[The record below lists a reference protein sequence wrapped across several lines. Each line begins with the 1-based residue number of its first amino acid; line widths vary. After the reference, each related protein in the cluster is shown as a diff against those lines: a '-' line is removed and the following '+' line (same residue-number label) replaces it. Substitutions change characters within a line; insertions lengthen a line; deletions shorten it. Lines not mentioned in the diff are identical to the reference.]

1 MGKKNTDNV
10 AEGAEVVEAVETPKV
25 EILRGRMPV
34 AVVAMIR
41 FQEAETATAACAAK
55 YRTTVGKVDDIK
67 KNRNFGYISEDFQPS
82 EDQKTAAADY
92 LGQLTGDNA
101 TTTLAALDAMGIAED
116 GGASFEE
123 ARKAARKS
131 TKKAAAP
138 ADNAGE
144 DELIEEESAEVEAE
158 DFDELTD

>member
-10 AEGAEVVEAVETPKV
+10 AEGAEVVEAVEVPKV

-41 FQEAETATAACAAK
+41 YQEVETATAACAAK
-55 YRTTVGKVDDIK
+55 YRTTVGKIDDIK
-67 KNRNFGYISEDFQPS
+67 KGRNFGYISEDFQPS
-82 EDQKTAAADY
+82 EEQKALAVEF
-92 LGQLTGDNA
+92 LEQLIGDNA
-101 TTTLAALDAMGIAED
+101 LTTLDALNAMGIAED

-131 TKKAAAP
+131 KVKVP
-138 ADNAGE
+138 ATPAEDAGE
-144 DELIEEESAEVEAE
+144 DEVPESE
-158 DFDELTD
+158 DFEELTD